1 MITAMLNGVSGVSSF
16 SLWLD
21 VVSDNLANISTVGYK
36 ESRVTFRDIHNR
48 TLMLGSAPRGEKGG
62 VNPEQTG
69 FGTAVATIGR
79 VFSQGDL
86 MFSGES
92 TDLAIE
98 GDGFF
103 ILTDNQGKLGDP
115 DHMYYTRA
123 GAFDL
128 DAEGNLVDTNTGYL
142 VLGYLADPNDP
153 NADIDIGKL
162 TPINL
167 SGFEKVSPIATTQAK
182 ITGNLAADAEVGDK
196 VTVGFLYYD
205 SQGVEKNVQIEFE
218 KASDNTW
225 TWTSQD
231 EDGNSVGT
239 GTIAFGSDGKLTS
252 GATTTLTLTDGNTLD
267 VDFSDISQ
275 FGGPSY
281 LAVSDIDG
289 HGMGNISGLSIDRD
303 GIIRIDYNDGTQ
315 RVAGQIALSSFVNPA
330 GLIAVGDTMFKEGP
344 NSGNAVIGTPNSDAR
359 GSVLSGT
366 LEMSNVNP
374 ANEMV
379 NLILAQ
385 RGYQINS
392 RVITTADN
400 VVEEA
405 INLPRR

>member
-1 MITAMLNGVSGVSSF
+1 MITAMLNGVSGVNSF

-21 VVSDNLANISTVGYK
+21 VVSDNLSNISTVGYK

-48 TLMLGSAPRGEKGG
+48 TLAMGSAPKGSKGG
-62 VNPEQTG
+62 VNPEQMG
-69 FGTAVATIGR
+69 FGAAVAAISHI
-79 VFSQGDL
+79 FSQGDL

-103 ILTDNQGKLGDP
+103 VLTDNAGKLGDP

-128 DAEGNLVDTNTGYL
+128 DADGNLVDTNTGYL
-142 VLGYLADPNDP
+142 VLGYLADPSDP
-153 NADIDIGKL
+153 TSQIDVGALK
-162 TPINL
+162 PINL
-167 SGFEKVSPIATTQAK
+167 KEFEKVSPVATTQVK
-182 ITGNLAADAEVGDK
+182 ISGNLAANSQVGDK

-205 SQGVEKNVQIEFE
+205 AQGVGKNIQIEFE

-239 GTIAFGSDGKLTS
+239 GTIAFGTDGNPAS
-252 GATTTLTLTDGNTLD
+252 GTTTTLTLADGNSLN
-267 VDFSDISQ
+267 VDFSDVSQ
-275 FGGPSY
+275 YGGPSY
-281 LAVSDIDG
+281 LGVTEMDG
-289 HGMGNISGLSIDRD
+289 HGMGNIAGISIDRD
-303 GIIRIDYNDGTQ
+303 GIIRIDYSDGTQ
-315 RVAGQIALSSFVNPA
+315 KVAGQVALSDFVNPG

-344 NSGNAVIGTPNSDAR
+344 NSGKAVIGVPNSDSR
-359 GSVLSGT
+359 GSILSGT

-392 RVITTADN
+392 RVITTADS

-405 INLPRR
+405 LNLPRR

>member
-1 MITAMLNGVSGVSSF
+1 MITAMLNGVSGVTSF

-21 VVSDNLANISTVGYK
+21 VVSDNLANISTTGYK

-48 TLMLGSAPRGEKGG
+48 TLLLGSAPRGQLGG
-62 VNPEQTG
+62 VNPEQMG

-79 VFSQGDL
+79 TFTQGDL
-86 MFSGES
+86 MFSGEN

-103 ILTDNQGKLGDP
+103 ILTDNTGKVGDP
-115 DHMYYTRA
+115 DHMFYTRA
-123 GAFDL
+123 GAFDV
-128 DAEGNLVDTNTGYL
+128 DADGNLVDTNTGYL
-142 VLGYLADPNDP
+142 VLGYVADANSGE
-153 NADIDIGKL
+153 IDTGTL
-162 TPINL
+162 RPINL
-167 SGFEKVSPIATTQAK
+167 NNFNKLSPEATTQVELS
-182 ITGNLAADAEVGDK
+182 GNLAADSNTGDK

-205 SQGVEKNVQIEFE
+205 SQGVAKNIELEFE
-218 KASDNTW
+218 KTSDNTW

-239 GTIAFGSDGKLTS
+239 GTIAFGADGTPTS
-252 GATTTLTLTDGNTLD
+252 GTEATLTLADGGSIALD
-267 VDFSDISQ
+267 FTNISQ

-281 LAVSDIDG
+281 LGVSNMNG
-289 HGMGNISGLSIDRD
+289 HSMGNISDISIDRD
-303 GIIRIDYNDGTQ
+303 GIIRVQYQGGGE
-315 RVAGQIALSSFVNPA
+315 RVAGQIALSNFVNPA
-330 GLIAVGDTMFKEGP
+330 GLVAVGDTMFREGP
-344 NSGNAVIGTPNSDAR
+344 NSGKAVIGIPNSDAR

-392 RVITTADN
+392 RVITTADS

>member
-1 MITAMLNGVSGVSSF
+1 MITAMLNGVSGVTSF

-48 TLMLGSAPRGEKGG
+48 TLLMGSAPRGEKGG

-86 MFSGES
+86 MFSGVS

-103 ILTDNQGKLGDP
+103 VLTDNAGKLGDP

-128 DAEGNLVDTNTGYL
+128 DSDGNLVDTNTGYL

-153 NADIDIGKL
+153 TSQIDIGTLK
-162 TPINL
+162 PINL
-167 SGFEKVSPIATTQAK
+167 KNFEKVSPVATTSVE
-182 ITGNLAADAEVGDK
+182 ISGNLGADSQVGDK
-196 VTVGFLYYD
+196 VSVGILYYD
-205 SQGVEKNVQIEFE
+205 SQGVPKNVQVEFE

-225 TWTSQD
+225 TWEATD

-239 GTIAFGSDGKLTS
+239 GTMAFGSDGKPTS
-252 GATTTLTLTDGNTLD
+252 GTTTTLTLADGGSLD
-267 VDFSDISQ
+267 VDFSNVSQ

-281 LAVSDIDG
+281 LGVTNSDG
-289 HGMGNISGLSIDRD
+289 HGMGNINDISIDRD

-315 RVAGQIALSSFVNPA
+315 RVAGQVALSSFINPD
-330 GLIAVGDTMFKEGP
+330 GLMAVGDTMFKEGP
-344 NSGNAVIGTPNSDAR
+344 NSGKALIGTPNSDAR
-359 GSVLSGT
+359 GAVLSGT

-392 RVITTADN
+392 RVITTADSI
-400 VVEEA
+400 VEEA
-405 INLPRR
+405 LNLPRR

>member
-231 EDGNSVGT
+231 ENGNSVGT

>member
-1 MITAMLNGVSGVSSF
+1 MITAMLNGVSGVNSF

-36 ESRVTFRDIHNR
+36 ESRVTFRDIHDR
-48 TLMLGSAPRGEKGG
+48 TLAMGSGPRGTKGG
-62 VNPEQTG
+62 VNPEQMG
-69 FGTAVATIGR
+69 FGTAVASIGR

-98 GDGFF
+98 GNGFF
-103 ILTDNQGKLGDP
+103 VLTDNSGKLGDP

-142 VLGYLADPNDP
+142 VLGYLADPADP
-153 NADIDIGKL
+153 QAQIDIGTL
-162 TPINL
+162 RPINL
-167 SGFEKVSPIATTQAK
+167 SGFEKVSPIATTEAK
-182 ITGNLAADAEVGDK
+182 ISGNLAADSQVGDK

-205 SQGVEKNVQIEFE
+205 SQGVGKNVQIEFE

-231 EDGNSVGT
+231 EDGNSIGT
-239 GTIAFGSDGKLTS
+239 GTISFGADGKPTS
-252 GATTTLTLTDGNTLD
+252 GTNATLTLADGSSLN
-267 VDFSDISQ
+267 VDFSEISQ
-275 FGGPSY
+275 YGGPSY
-281 LAVSDIDG
+281 LGATEVDG
-289 HGMGNISGLSIDRD
+289 HGMGNIVGISIDRD

-315 RVAGQIALSSFVNPA
+315 RVAGQIALSNFVNPS
-330 GLIAVGDTMFKEGP
+330 GLMAVGDTMFKEGP
-344 NSGNAVIGTPNSDAR
+344 NSGKPVIGVPNSDAR

-405 INLPRR
+405 LNLPRR

>member
-36 ESRVTFRDIHNR
+36 ESRVTFRDIHDR

-103 ILTDNQGKLGDP
+103 VLTDNKGKLGDP

-142 VLGYLADPNDP
+142 VLGYLANPNDP
-153 NADIDIGKL
+153 EAEIDIGKL

-167 SGFEKVSPIATTQAK
+167 SGFEKVSPIATTKAK
-182 ITGNLAADAEVGDK
+182 ISGNLAADSKVGDK

-205 SQGVEKNVQIEFE
+205 SQGVGKNVQIEFE

-239 GTIAFGSDGKLTS
+239 GTIAFGTDGKPTS
-252 GATTTLTLTDGNTLD
+252 GTTTTLTLSDGATLD

-289 HGMGNISGLSIDRD
+289 HGMGNIAGLSIDRD

-315 RVAGQIALSSFVNPA
+315 RVAGQIALSNFVNPA

-344 NSGNAVIGTPNSDAR
+344 NSGNAVVGTPNSDAR

-392 RVITTADN
+392 RVITTADS

>member
-36 ESRVTFRDIHNR
+36 ESRVTFRDIHDR

-103 ILTDNQGKLGDP
+103 VLTDNKGKLGDP

-153 NADIDIGKL
+153 KGKIDIGKL

-167 SGFEKVSPIATTQAK
+167 SGFEKVSPISTTQTK
-182 ITGNLAADAEVGDK
+182 ISGNLAADAKVGDK
-196 VTVGFLYYD
+196 ATVGFLYYD
-205 SQGVEKNVQIEFE
+205 PQGVDKNVQIEFE

-239 GTIAFGSDGKLTS
+239 GTITFGPDGKPTS
-252 GATTTLTLTDGNTLD
+252 GTTTTLTLADGNTLD

-315 RVAGQIALSSFVNPA
+315 RVAGQVALSNFVNPA
-330 GLIAVGDTMFKEGP
+330 GLVAVGDTMFKEGP
-344 NSGNAVIGTPNSDAR
+344 NSGNAVIGTPNSDSR